1 MFNIIRRQSALCVC
15 FTTYL
20 RAAGAM
26 AGVATIAAA
35 IAVEVSAIVASSA
48 QDSRECTTAGAATVA

>member
-1 MFNIIRRQSALCVC
+1 MFY
-15 FTTYL
+15 YL
-20 RAAGAM
+20 FRAAGAT